1 MDKLS
6 IIALKKTGAVDIKA
20 AVVAAQAAQEAAE
33 AAQEAAEDAQEAA
46 EDAAE
51 DSEASAATSA
61 AMTGLAPAFSSSAKY
76 AVGDYVLEDGKLYRC
91 TTAVATAGSFDSD
104 DWTQV
109 TLAPDVRDLKSTS
122 NLIDDMI
129 KNTTQ
134 EITFD
139 SAGNVQSITH
149 KSGNTTIRTD
159 AFTFADGSITEV
171 RTLNTGE
178 SLTIVTNTSTLVTTV
193 TYAAA

>member
-6 IIALKKTGAVDIKA
+6 IIALKKTGAVDINA

-61 AMTGLAPAFSSSAKY
+61 AMTGLAPAFSSSSTY

-91 TTAVATAGSFDSD
+91 TTAVTTAGEFDD
-104 DWTQV
+104 DYWTQV
-109 TLAPDVRDLKSTS
+109 TLAPDVCDLKDAIDK
-122 NLIDDMI
+122 NL
-129 KNTTQ
+129 
-134 EITFD
+134 
-139 SAGNVQSITH
+139 GNIIPLDILRRTCLREQQL
-149 KSGNTTIRTD
+149 IRQR
-159 AFTFADGSITEV
+159 F
-171 RTLNTGE
+171 
-178 SLTIVTNTSTLVTTV
+178 
-193 TYAAA
+193 

>member
-6 IIALKKTGAVDIKA
+6 IIALKKTGAVDINA
-20 AVVAAQAAQEAAE
+20 AVVAAQAAQTAAE
-33 AAQEAAEDAQEAA
+33 EAQAAA

-61 AMTGLAPAFSSSAKY
+61 AMTGLAPAFSDEATY
-76 AVGDYVLEDGKLYRC
+76 AVGDYVLEDGKLYKC
-91 TTAVATAGSFDSD
+91 TTAVTTAGEFDD
-104 DWTQV
+104 DYWTQV
-109 TLAPDVRDLKSTS
+109 TLAPDVRDLKDAFD
-122 NLIDDMI
+122 LISEMI
-129 KNTTQ
+129 ENTTQ

-139 SAGNVQSITH
+139 SSGNVQSITH
-149 KSGNTTIRTD
+149 KSGNTTVRTD
-159 AFTFADGSITEV
+159 AFTFGDNSITEV